1 MSTTTREFLG
11 HPIGLSYL
19 FLTEMWERFSYYG
32 MRALLVLYM
41 TKYLLIDPSLS
52 DSIIGYATLSDVLRG
67 LFGDDL
73 SVIGISSQIY
83 GLYTGFVYFTP
94 FLGGLIAD
102 RYLGKTNAVYTGA
115 ILMAIGHF
123 LMAFEAFFLIA
134 LVFLILGN
142 GMFKPNLTA
151 QVGSLYQPGD
161 QRVDSAYTIY
171 YMGVNLGAFF
181 SPIVCGTLGQSK
193 EWGWHYGFAAA
204 GIGMLVGTLVYWLG
218 SKHLPKENQQVI
230 KATAEE
236 QAEPQNWVRPLLVI
250 GYLCFVNILFWGVF
264 EQQGNALQVWADEKT
279 NWNLFGIDIPSSWF
293 QTLNPFF
300 IIVLAPVL
308 NRIWSG
314 QRAKNS
320 EPSSIVKMAIGC
332 GWMAIAFL
340 LMMYVASIAQ
350 GNEKINLLWVT
361 SVVLLFTI
369 GELYL
374 SPIGQAMVSKVAP
387 ARMISMFMG
396 VWFLS
401 SFFGNYLAGFIGAYY
416 DRMSNQDY
424 FMIMVA
430 MSLLAVVMFLAP
442 YKKLSVWLE
451 KKV

>member
-1 MSTTTREFLG
+1 MSSTTREFLG

-19 FLTEMWERFSYYG
+19 FFTEMWERFSYYG

-41 TKYLLIDPSLS
+41 TQYLLIDPSLS
-52 DSIIGYATLSDVLRG
+52 DSVIGYTAIADMLRY
-67 LFGDDL
+67 LFGDL
-73 SVIGISSQIY
+73 SVIGVSSQIY

-94 FLGGLIAD
+94 FIGGLLAD
-102 RYLGKTNAVYTGA
+102 KYLGKTNAVYAGA

-123 LMAFEAFFLIA
+123 LMAFEPFFLFA

-142 GMFKPNLTA
+142 GLFKPNLTA

-161 QRVDSAYTIY
+161 SRVDSAYTIY

-181 SPIVCGTLGQSK
+181 SPIVCGTLGQK
-193 EWGWHYGFAAA
+193 VGWHYGFAAA
-204 GIGMLVGTLVYWLG
+204 GIGMLVGTFVYWRG
-218 SKHLPKENQQVI
+218 TKHLPKENQNVI
-230 KATAEE
+230 KANASEE
-236 QAEPQNWVRPLLVI
+236 AANENWVRPLLVI

-279 NWNLFGIDIPSSWF
+279 NWNVLGFDIPSSWF

-300 IIVLAPVL
+300 IVLLAPLL
-308 NRIWSG
+308 NKVWAW
-314 QRAKNS
+314 QRSRTS

-332 GWMAIAFL
+332 GWMAVAFL
-340 LMMYVASIAQ
+340 LMMFVAGLAEGQ
-350 GNEKINLLWVT
+350 EKLNVLWVAG
-361 SVVLLFTI
+361 VVLLFTI

-374 SPIGQAMVSKVAP
+374 SPIGQAMVSRVAP
-387 ARMISMFMG
+387 ARMVSMFMG

-401 SFFGNYLAGFIGAYY
+401 SFFGNYLAGYIGSFY
-416 DRMSNQDY
+416 DNMSNQNY
-424 FMIMVA
+424 FLIMVA

-442 YKKLSVWLE
+442 YKKLAVWIE
-451 KKV
+451 KKDR

>member
-1 MSTTTREFLG
+1 MSSSTKEFLG

-19 FLTEMWERFSYYG
+19 FFTEMWERFSYYG

-41 TKYLLIDPSLS
+41 TQYLLINPSLS
-52 DSIIGYATLSDVLRG
+52 DSVIGYTALEGLLRT
-67 LFGDDL
+67 LFGDL

-94 FLGGLIAD
+94 FLGGLAAD
-102 RYLGKTNAVYTGA
+102 RYLGKTNAVYLGA
-115 ILMAIGHF
+115 VLMAIGHF
-123 LMAFEAFFLIA
+123 LMAFENFFLIA
-134 LVFLILGN
+134 LLFLIAGN
-142 GMFKPNLTA
+142 GLFKPNLTA
-151 QVGSLYQPGD
+151 QVGSLYKPGD

-181 SPIVCGTLGQSK
+181 SPIVCGTLGQK
-193 EWGWHYGFAAA
+193 VGWHYGFAAA
-204 GIGMLVGTLVYWLG
+204 GIGMLVGTFVYWMG
-218 SKHLPKENQQVI
+218 SKHLPKENQNVI

-236 QAEPQNWVRPLLVI
+236 VEAGSSSWVRPLIVI

-279 NWNLFGIDIPSSWF
+279 NWSILGLDIPSSWF
-293 QTLNPFF
+293 QVLNPFF
-300 IIVLAPVL
+300 IIVLAPLL
-308 NRIWSG
+308 NRVWAG
-314 QRAKNS
+314 QRKKDK

-340 LMMYVASIAQ
+340 VMMFVASLAQ
-350 GNEKINLLWVT
+350 GADKINVLWVA

-387 ARMISMFMG
+387 ARMVSMFMG

-401 SFFGNYLAGFIGAYY
+401 SFFGNYLAGFIGSYY
-416 DRMSNQDY
+416 DKMSNQNY
-424 FMIMVA
+424 FAIMVV
-430 MSLLAVVMFLAP
+430 MSLIAVVMFIAP
-442 YKKLSVWLE
+442 RKQLVKWLDQR
-451 KKV
+451 V

>member
-1 MSTTTREFLG
+1 MSSTTREFLG
-11 HPIGLSYL
+11 HPVGLSYL
-19 FLTEMWERFSYYG
+19 FFTEMWERFSYYG

-41 TKYLLIDPSLS
+41 TQYLLIDPSLS
-52 DSIIGYATLSDVLRG
+52 NNVIGYAALADMLRA
-67 LFGDDL
+67 LFGDL
-73 SVIGISSQIY
+73 SVIGVSSQIY

-94 FLGGLIAD
+94 FIGGWLAD
-102 RYLGKTNAVYTGA
+102 RYLGKTKAVYTGA

-123 LMAFEAFFLIA
+123 LMAFEPFFLFA
-134 LVFLILGN
+134 LLFLIMGN

-181 SPIVCGTLGQSK
+181 SPIVCGTLGQK
-193 EWGWHYGFAAA
+193 VGWHYGFAAA
-204 GIGMLVGTLVYWLG
+204 GVGMLVGTFVYWRG
-218 SKHLPKENQQVI
+218 SRFLPKENQNVI
-230 KATAEE
+230 KATDEE
-236 QAEPQNWVRPLLVI
+236 QAAPQNWVRPLLVI

-279 NWNLFGIDIPSSWF
+279 NWNLLGLNIPSSWF

-300 IIVLAPVL
+300 IIVLAPLL
-308 NRIWSG
+308 NKVWSW
-314 QRAKNS
+314 QRSKS
-320 EPSSIVKMAIGC
+320 TEPSSIVKMAIGC

-340 LMMYVASIAQ
+340 LMMFVASIAQ
-350 GNEKINLLWVT
+350 GDEKINLLWVT

-387 ARMISMFMG
+387 ARMVSMFMG

-416 DRMSNQDY
+416 DRMSNQNY
-424 FMIMVA
+424 FAIMVA
-430 MSLLAVVMFLAP
+430 MSALAVVMFLAP
-442 YKKLSVWLE
+442 RKQLAKWLE
-451 KKV
+451 KKA

>member
-1 MSTTTREFLG
+1 MSSTTREFLG

-19 FLTEMWERFSYYG
+19 FFTEMWERFSYYG

-41 TKYLLIDPSLS
+41 TQYLLIDPSPS
-52 DSIIGYATLSDVLRG
+52 DSVIGYTAIADMLRY
-67 LFGDDL
+67 LFGDL
-73 SVIGISSQIY
+73 SVIGVSSQIY

-94 FLGGLIAD
+94 FIGGLLAD
-102 RYLGKTNAVYTGA
+102 KYLGKTNAVYAGA

-123 LMAFEAFFLIA
+123 LMAFEPFFLFA

-142 GMFKPNLTA
+142 GLFKPNLTA

-161 QRVDSAYTIY
+161 SRVDSAYTIY

-181 SPIVCGTLGQSK
+181 SPIVCGTLGQK
-193 EWGWHYGFAAA
+193 VGWHYGFAAA
-204 GIGMLVGTLVYWLG
+204 GIGMLVGTFVYWRG
-218 SKHLPKENQQVI
+218 TKHLPKENQNVI
-230 KATAEE
+230 KANASEE
-236 QAEPQNWVRPLLVI
+236 AANENWVRPLLVI

-279 NWNLFGIDIPSSWF
+279 NWNVLGFDIPSSWF

-300 IIVLAPVL
+300 IVLLAPLL
-308 NRIWSG
+308 NKVWAW
-314 QRAKNS
+314 QRSRTS

-332 GWMAIAFL
+332 GWMAVAFL
-340 LMMYVASIAQ
+340 LMMFVAGLAEGQ
-350 GNEKINLLWVT
+350 EKLNVLWVAG
-361 SVVLLFTI
+361 VVLLFTI

-374 SPIGQAMVSKVAP
+374 SPIGQAMVSRVAP
-387 ARMISMFMG
+387 ARMVSMFMG

-401 SFFGNYLAGFIGAYY
+401 SFFGNYLAGYIGSFY
-416 DRMSNQDY
+416 DNMSNQNY
-424 FMIMVA
+424 FLIMVA

-442 YKKLSVWLE
+442 YKKLAVWIE
-451 KKV
+451 KKDR

>member
-1 MSTTTREFLG
+1 MSTATKEFLG
-11 HPIGLSYL
+11 HPIGLTYL
-19 FLTEMWERFSYYG
+19 FFTEMWERFSYYG

-41 TKYLLIDPSLS
+41 TQYLLLNPQLS
-52 DSIIGYATLSDVLRG
+52 ADIIGYTVLSDMLTT
-67 LFGDDL
+67 LFGPL

-94 FLGGLIAD
+94 FFGGLIAD
-102 RYLGKTNAVYTGA
+102 RYLGKTNAVYAGA

-123 LMAFEAFFLIA
+123 LMAFESFFLIA
-134 LVFLILGN
+134 LVFLIMGN

-151 QVGSLYQPGD
+151 QVGTLYKPGD

-181 SPIVCGTLGQSK
+181 SPIVCGTLGQK
-193 EWGWHYGFAAA
+193 VGWHYGFAAA
-204 GIGMLVGTLVYWLG
+204 GIGMLVGTVVYWKG
-218 SKHLPKENQQVI
+218 SKYLSREHQTVIHASEQDGTSDNQ
-230 KATAEE
+230 
-236 QAEPQNWVRPLLVI
+236 WLRPLLVI
-250 GYLCFVNILFWGVF
+250 AYLCFVNILFWGVF

-279 NWNLFGIDIPSSWF
+279 NWNLLGIDIPSSWF

-300 IIVLAPVL
+300 IILLAPLL
-308 NRIWSG
+308 NKVWSW
-314 QRAKNS
+314 QRTRRS

-332 GWMAIAFL
+332 GWMAVAFL
-340 LMMYVASIAQ
+340 LMMYVAGIAQ
-350 GNEKINLLWVT
+350 GAEKLNVLWITV
-361 SVVLLFTI
+361 VVLLFTI

-387 ARMISMFMG
+387 ARMVSMFMG

-416 DRMSNQDY
+416 DRMGNQEY
-424 FMIMVA
+424 FAIMVG
-430 MSLLAVVMFLAP
+430 MSVLAVLMFILP
-442 YKKLSVWLE
+442 RKQLGKWLE
-451 KKV
+451 PQG

>member
-1 MSTTTREFLG
+1 MSSTTREFLG

-19 FLTEMWERFSYYG
+19 FFTEMWERFSYYG

-41 TKYLLIDPSLS
+41 TQYLLIDPSLS
-52 DSIIGYATLSDVLRG
+52 DSVIGYTALADILRS
-67 LFGDDL
+67 LFGDL
-73 SVIGISSQIY
+73 SVIGVSSQIY

-94 FLGGLIAD
+94 FIGGLLAD
-102 RYLGKTNAVYTGA
+102 KYLGKTNAVYAGA

-123 LMAFEAFFLIA
+123 LMAFEAFFLFA
-134 LVFLILGN
+134 LLFLIMGN
-142 GMFKPNLTA
+142 GLFKPNLTA
-151 QVGSLYQPGD
+151 QVGSLYKPGD
-161 QRVDSAYTIY
+161 SRVDSAYTIY

-181 SPIVCGTLGQSK
+181 SPIVCGTLGQK
-193 EWGWHYGFAAA
+193 VGWHYGFAAA
-204 GIGMLVGTLVYWLG
+204 GIGMLVGTFVYWRG
-218 SKHLPKENQQVI
+218 TKHLPKENQNVI
-230 KATAEE
+230 KATATDTSSNE
-236 QAEPQNWVRPLLVI
+236 NWVRPLLVI

-279 NWNLFGIDIPSSWF
+279 NWNLFGIDVPSSWF

-300 IIVLAPVL
+300 IIVFAPLL
-308 NRIWSG
+308 NKVWG
-314 QRAKNS
+314 WQRARKA

-332 GWMAIAFL
+332 AWMALAFL
-340 LMMYVASIAQ
+340 LMMFVANIAQ
-350 GNEKINLLWVT
+350 GDTKINLLWVT

-387 ARMISMFMG
+387 TRMVSMFMG

-416 DRMSNQDY
+416 DKMSNQNY
-424 FMIMVA
+424 FMIMVG
-430 MSLLAVVMFLAP
+430 MSLLAVMMFLAP
-442 YKKLSVWLE
+442 YKKLAVWIE
-451 KKV
+451 KRV

>member
-1 MSTTTREFLG
+1 MSSTTREFLG

-19 FLTEMWERFSYYG
+19 FFTEMWERFSYYG

-41 TKYLLIDPSLS
+41 TQYLLIDPSLS
-52 DSIIGYATLSDVLRG
+52 DSVIGYTAIADMLRY
-67 LFGDDL
+67 LFGDL
-73 SVIGISSQIY
+73 SVIGVSSQIY

-94 FLGGLIAD
+94 FIGGLLAD
-102 RYLGKTNAVYTGA
+102 KYLGKTNAVYAGA

-123 LMAFEAFFLIA
+123 LMAFEPFFLFA

-142 GMFKPNLTA
+142 GLFKPNLTA

-161 QRVDSAYTIY
+161 SRVDSAYTIY

-181 SPIVCGTLGQSK
+181 SPIVCGTLGQK
-193 EWGWHYGFAAA
+193 VGWHYGFAAA
-204 GIGMLVGTLVYWLG
+204 GIGMLVGTFVYWRG
-218 SKHLPKENQQVI
+218 TKHLPKENQNVI
-230 KATAEE
+230 KAKASEAAANE
-236 QAEPQNWVRPLLVI
+236 NWVRPLLVI

-279 NWNLFGIDIPSSWF
+279 NWNLLGIDVPSSWF

-300 IIVLAPVL
+300 IIVFAPLL
-308 NRIWSG
+308 NKVWG
-314 QRAKNS
+314 WQRSRKS

-332 GWMAIAFL
+332 AWMAVAFL
-340 LMMYVASIAQ
+340 LMMFVANIAQ
-350 GNEKINLLWVT
+350 GDTKINLLWVT

-387 ARMISMFMG
+387 ARMVSMFMG

-416 DRMSNQDY
+416 DRMSNQNY
-424 FMIMVA
+424 FAIMVG

-442 YKKLSVWLE
+442 YKKLAVWIE